1 MPPNS
6 LQIIG
11 MTTER
16 GGFEPPMD
24 GTPIPVFETVTE
36 GYLTPAIC
44 RDFADPD
51 VAVGKWV
58 GKSVL
63 SRRDLGR
70 RIGLREQRLRR
81 RGDRRRRPVWSDVA
95 RVLRLGAARPR
106 GPP

>member
-1 MPPNS
+1 MRES
-6 LQIIG
+6 RRKQR
-11 MTTER
+11 R
-16 GGFEPPMD
+16 GGDSNPRWTE
-24 GTPIPVFETVTE
+24 TPIPVFETATE
-36 GYLTPAIC
+36 GYLTPGIC

-51 VAVGKWV
+51 VAVGKLV

-70 RIGLREQRLRR
+70 RIGLLKQRLRR
-81 RGDRRRRPVWSDVA
+81 SGDRRRRPVWSDVA